1 MSNKSS
7 IEWTD
12 ATWNPIT
19 GCSPCSVGC
28 DNCYAER
35 LAGRLRAMGN
45 PRYKEGFNVVCH
57 YDLIEL
63 PLKWKKPRMIFV
75 NSMSDIF
82 HEDVPDDF
90 IVQLFATMRK
100 AHRHTFQVL
109 TKRPER
115 LKSIQDKLIW
125 APNIWFGVTIESQD
139 FVSRIA
145 WLKKSNAITKFIS
158 FEPLLSE
165 IQGIDIKGIDWIIV
179 GGESG
184 PKSRPIKIEWV
195 RYLRDLA
202 IKNRIPFFFKQ
213 WGGVNKK
220 KSGKLLDGFE
230 WLEYPTKVQNL

>member
-19 GCSPCSVGC
+19 GCNPCSIGC

-35 LAGRLRAMGN
+35 LAGRLKAMGN
-45 PRYKEGFNVVCH
+45 PRYKDGFNVVCH

-82 HEDVPDDF
+82 HEDVPDEF
-90 IVQLFATMRK
+90 IVHIFTTMRK
-100 AHRHTFQVL
+100 AHWHTFQVL

-115 LKSIQDKLIW
+115 LKRIQNKLEW
-125 APNIWFGVTIESQD
+125 APNIWFGVTVESQE
-139 FVSRIA
+139 FISRID
-145 WLKKSNAITKFIS
+145 WLKESHAITKFIS
-158 FEPLLSE
+158 FEPLLSS
-165 IQGIDIKGIDWIIV
+165 IQGINIKGIDWIIV

-184 PKSRPIKIEWV
+184 PKSRPVKIEWV

-202 IKNRIPFFFKQ
+202 IKHQVPFFFKQ

-220 KSGKLLDGFE
+220 KNGKLLDGVE
-230 WLEYPTKVQNL
+230 WLEYPKKYH